1 MKTARGRTH
10 GKVILIGE
18 HAVVYGHPAIAIP
31 VRGVGAE
38 VEAELARAGGI
49 QVASPGFAAYQPDPA
64 IAARAHAALKQ
75 LAEMVLKVFGEESQS
90 AIFRVRSDIPP
101 GRGMGSSAALCVA
114 MIRAVCGLF
123 DRQLSPEE
131 TARLALDAER
141 MFHAAPSGIDTTVA
155 AYDMPVYF
163 VKRKGPHPVE
173 AGQTSFRFLIA
184 DTGVSSSTADV
195 VRDVARLRDADR
207 ARYDALF
214 WEAGSMASVAR
225 EVIRCGSRAELGMCM
240 NRNQELLAEIG
251 VSCAEADRLVEAARE
266 AGAAGAK
273 ISGAGRGGVVLAL
286 LGDET
291 NEPALAS
298 ALKQAGAKDI
308 YETELRPAG

>member
-1 MKTARGRTH
+1 MKTASGRAH

-31 VRGVGAE
+31 VRGVGTE
-38 VEAELARAGGI
+38 VAGELARAGGI
-49 QVASPGFAAYQPDPA
+49 QVVSPGFDAQTSDPSA
-64 IAARAHAALKQ
+64 GSRARASLKR

-90 AIFRVRSDIPP
+90 ASFRVRSDIPP

-123 DRQLSPEE
+123 GRQLSADE
-131 TARLALDAER
+131 TASLALEAER

-155 AYDMPVYF
+155 AHDKPVYF
-163 VKRKGPHPVE
+163 VKRKGPQPVE
-173 AGQTSFRFLIA
+173 AGQTAFRFLIA

-214 WEAGSMASVAR
+214 WEVGSMASVAR
-225 EVIRCGSRAELGMCM
+225 EVIRCGSRSELGMCM

-251 VSCAEADRLVEAARE
+251 VSCPEAERLAEAARE

-291 NEPALAS
+291 NEAALAS